1 MKFFSILKINV
12 YLETFFH
19 EMQFLLERMTDRQ
32 TVIIQAWVFAD
43 IFSEMN
49 QVSPPLQGEQL
60 TLFIVTDK
68 IQTLKQK

>member
-1 MKFFSILKINV
+1 MFTLRLFFMKCNFV
-12 YLETFFH
+12 
-19 EMQFLLERMTDRQ
+19 LERMTDRQ